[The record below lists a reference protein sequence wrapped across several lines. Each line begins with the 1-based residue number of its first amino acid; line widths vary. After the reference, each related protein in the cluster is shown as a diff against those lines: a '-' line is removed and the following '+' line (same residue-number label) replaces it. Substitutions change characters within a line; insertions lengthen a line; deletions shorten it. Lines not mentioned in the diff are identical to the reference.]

1 MLIKIFSKQPG
12 NYIGSFEKN
21 VLPALDD
28 DQKSR
33 ASVEKATEE
42 IVEAKYSDEEYEA
55 FAQRI
60 LKHHNEYRKKHHAS
74 DLK

>member
-1 MLIKIFSKQPG
+1 LFLWQPG
-12 NYIGSFEKN
+12 NYIGSFVKN
-21 VLPALDD
+21 VLPCIDD

-42 IVEAKYSDEEYEA
+42 MAQEKYSNEEYEA

-60 LKHHNEYRKKHHAS
+60 LKYHNEYRKKHHAS

>member
-1 MLIKIFSKQPG
+1 LTNFFQKQPG

-21 VLPALDD
+21 VLPAFDD

-42 IVEAKYSDEEYEA
+42 IAQENYSDQEYEA
-55 FAQRI
+55 FAERI
-60 LKHHNEYRKKHHAS
+60 LKHHNEFRKRHHAP